1 MKEVKKNS
9 FLGYMNGKK
18 LIINNDSELQRFISG
33 LTGEV
38 MITIEEIKNRT
49 QYQNKYYWRILRW
62 LSKQHPFD
70 GYTAE
75 ELHDAMKQTFDI
87 ISTKELDK
95 EQFSEYIDKITRLA
109 NENDVQVPTDS
120 SEDDIF

>member
-9 FLGYMNGKK
+9 FIGYMNGKK
-18 LIINNDSELQRFISG
+18 LIINNDTKMQDFISG

-62 LSKQHPFD
+62 LAKKHPFD
-70 GYTAE
+70 VYTAE
-75 ELHDAMKQTFDI
+75 ELLDAMKQAFNI
-87 ISTKELDK
+87 
-95 EQFSEYIDKITRLA
+95 A
-109 NENDVQVPTDS
+109 S
-120 SEDDIF
+120 SK

>member
-1 MKEVKKNS
+1 MKEAKKNS

-18 LIINNDSELQRFISG
+18 LIVNNDTKMQDFISG

-49 QYQNKYYWRILRW
+49 QYQNKYYWRILRR
-62 LSKQHPFD
+62 LAKKHPFD

-75 ELHDAMKQTFDI
+75 ELHDAMKQAFNI
-87 ISTKELDK
+87 ASTKELDK
-95 EQFSEYIDKITRLA
+95 EQFSEYIYNITKLA
-109 NENDVQVPTDS
+109 NENNVQVPTDS